1 VRLVR
6 SFTSFLDVWVSLC
19 VSYFSSFF
27 FFFSSASPSC
37 LALFFHPLA
46 LPCTSSI
53 SLVIIIMAM
62 SSSLCAATQELDKQ
76 MGQLIRSNER

>member
-1 VRLVR
+1 MRLVR

-27 FFFSSASPSC
+27 FSSSASPSC